1 MPLCKATWTDGI
13 RFLHTSGSG
22 HALVT
27 DAPETVGGGNTAPT
41 PMELVLHAL
50 IGCQGVDLAMML
62 NKMKQ
67 PFTFLEITAEAERR
81 DEHPRIY
88 KNIALHVTVR
98 GEVSEKKLLRA
109 MDLSLNTYCSV
120 AGMIQETTAIT
131 QTHTILK

>member
-1 MPLCKATWTDGI
+1 MPICKAIWTDGV
-13 RFLHTSGSG
+13 RFLHTSSSG

-27 DAPETVGGGNTAPT
+27 DAPETVGGGNSAPT

-67 PFTFLEITAEAERR
+67 PFTNLEITAEAERR

-88 KNIALHVTVR
+88 KNIALHVTIR

-120 AGMIQETTAIT
+120 AGMIQDTTAIT